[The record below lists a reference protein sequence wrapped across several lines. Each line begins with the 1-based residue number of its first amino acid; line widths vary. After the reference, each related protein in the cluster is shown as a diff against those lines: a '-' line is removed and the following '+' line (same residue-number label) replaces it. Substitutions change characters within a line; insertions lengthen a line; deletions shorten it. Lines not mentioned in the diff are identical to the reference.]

1 MLKKRMSHAVRKGA
15 VDDAVTRNEDA
26 VKGGERLTDSITGS
40 LRVEGYDVKREEV
53 AEAVQQIVGRHK
65 P

>member
-1 MLKKRMSHAVRKGA
+1 M
-15 VDDAVTRNEDA
+15 DDAVTRNEDA

-53 AEAVQQIVGRHK
+53 AEAVQQIVGRRK